1 MLHSYA
7 CEGLEV
13 TLVFFFSSFQK
24 LQRATFALPVSPD
37 PSVFPEPFLLNSV
50 PRRQTV
56 MSSIVQ
62 VPCPLASKSTS
73 GKPWQET

>member
-24 LQRATFALPVSPD
+24 LQRATFALPVSLD
-37 PSVFPEPFLLNSV
+37 PSLFPEPFFTEFCALKADCDEQHCPGPL
-50 PRRQTV
+50 P
-56 MSSIVQ
+56 SSF
-62 VPCPLASKSTS
+62 
-73 GKPWQET
+73 